1 MFNEIII
8 MDSTEIVSWM
18 LRIIL
23 AFVGGYLGYRWA
35 KKKIERGESLGGSKE
50 EWIKAIIT
58 IAGIATIPMIILMIN
73 FNLVLYAL
81 LFVPIWIIF
90 VWIIFP
96 KLKRI
101 KSK

>member
-1 MFNEIII
+1 MSNENII

-18 LRIIL
+18 LRIVL
-23 AFVGGYLGYRWA
+23 FFVGFYLGYRWV
-35 KKKIERGESLGGSKE
+35 KKKREKGESLGGSKE

-58 IAGIATIPMIILMIN
+58 IAGIATIPMIILMID